1 MMPAGKRPPGSDISR
16 AAISVGASRVRTRRR
31 RVRGLLVVTAMAL
44 FDPALGAFAAVA
56 PDGPDTA
63 RAPEVAREALAA
75 EEWQAIRKTIVDQLA
90 ALREGDASRAFSF
103 ASAGIRQ
110 QFGDADTFL
119 SMVRGSYA
127 ALLDARYT
135 EFLEGAVIDGHTIQP
150 LRLVLQDETV
160 LVALYEMQRDERVGW
175 RIAGCVIAPSTVR
188 SI

>member
-1 MMPAGKRPPGSDISR
+1 LPPKSG
-16 AAISVGASRVRTRRR
+16 RRS
-31 RVRGLLVVTAMAL
+31 G
-44 FDPALGAFAAVA
+44 
-56 PDGPDTA
+56 
-63 RAPEVAREALAA
+63 
-75 EEWQAIRKTIVDQLA
+75 KTIVDQLA
-90 ALREGDASRAFSF
+90 ALREGDGSRAFSF

-150 LRLVLQDETV
+150 LRLVLHDETV